1 MHPRLFR
8 QRLLELAAE
17 YEGLHAAATES
28 FAEVPA
34 VPRESSEGEAAT
46 SQSGDGEG
54 APPGARSALP
64 RNRARAQV
72 CAAAE
77 RNRAA
82 ERWLVQ
88 VEGPPDES
96 SEPRAASDAG
106 VAAQR
111 GPAGQLAAHPDDDG
125 SAARIPRNHARLSAG
140 SFSIGSPVPSSHMPE
155 TNDGSSVPDAV
166 ETMRSS
172 RRESGDSF
180 ATSVS
185 AAFASAGA
193 VVRNCLR
200 RDTEQMSEQRP
211 TTPQNDRNSYWSW
224 LSLKETMKFSNEVK
238 RSTARKSSR
247 RSTSVDLQ
255 KLQQKPLA
263 DFVKS
268 RYFAMGSA
276 LVIIMSTVLI
286 GIETQIFSSLSHQGS
301 DSKHL
306 AMALSAANYLL
317 TLVFAV
323 EVLMRI
329 YVLGIMHPGD
339 RVWNCFDIAIL
350 LLALAEIALELVVLA
365 ILGKDHNLF
374 DGGGMAKM
382 LRLFRLTRLLRI
394 IRTFR
399 QLKPLRVLVHSIASA
414 GKSVFWALMLLFMII
429 FSFGVILT
437 QAVSEHTEGGT
448 RVDDDDLVSYYGDLL
463 RSMLSLMMAV
473 SGGISWHELTAPLQ
487 GTGNIGWMFLFL
499 VYITF
504 VYFFVLNVVTGVFC
518 QNAIEGAQQ
527 DLDLTIE
534 AQLREKQ
541 VYADR
546 LKLLFEEMNQDC
558 DPEEGLT
565 AADINEQMEKPK
577 VQSFFKALDIDA
589 KQTWKLFKVLDSA
602 NSGAISLQDFVE
614 GCLQMKG
621 SATRVDVESLKW
633 EIRAANKRAVLTA
646 DRIAELLEQISASG
660 AAACAACGGSVT
672 R

>member
-17 YEGLHAAATES
+17 YEGLHAAAALS

-34 VPRESSEGEAAT
+34 VPRESSEGAAAT
-46 SQSGDGEG
+46 SPSGDGG
-54 APPGARSALP
+54 AAPPSARSAP
-64 RNRARAQV
+64 PQNR
-72 CAAAE
+72 
-77 RNRAA
+77 
-82 ERWLVQ
+82 RWLVQ
-88 VEGPPDES
+88 VRAPSEELARRPDES
-96 SEPRAASDAG
+96 SVPRAPSDTG

-111 GPAGQLAAHPDDDG
+111 GPA
-125 SAARIPRNHARLSAG
+125 RLSVG
-140 SFSIGSPVPSSHMPE
+140 SCSIGSPAPSSHVPE
-155 TNDGSSVPDAV
+155 SNDGSSVLDVV
-166 ETMRSS
+166 EPRRSTRRESGES
-172 RRESGDSF
+172 RRESNDSF
-180 ATSVS
+180 ATAIS

-193 VVRNCLR
+193 AVHNFLR
-200 RDTEQMSEQRP
+200 RDAEQVSHQRS
-211 TTPQNDRNSYWSW
+211 TTPPHDGRASYWSW
-224 LSLKETMKFSNEVK
+224 VSSKEMKKFSTAVE

-247 RSTSVDLQ
+247 RSATVDLQ
-255 KLQQKPLA
+255 KLQKKPLA

-268 RYFAMGSA
+268 RYFAVASA

-301 DSKHL
+301 DSRHL
-306 AMALSAANYLL
+306 AMALSAANYFL

-329 YVLGIMHPGD
+329 CVLGIMHPGD

-350 LLALAEIALELVVLA
+350 FLALAEIALELVVLA
-365 ILGKDHNLF
+365 IFGKDHNLF
-374 DGGGMAKM
+374 DGGGLAKM

-473 SGGISWHELTAPLQ
+473 SGGISWHELTTPLQ
-487 GTGNIGWMFLFL
+487 GTGNIWWVMLFL

-565 AADINEQMEKPK
+565 AADIHEQMEKPK

-633 EIRAANKRAVLTA
+633 EIRAANRRAVLTA

-660 AAACAACGGSVT
+660 AAACAACGGEVT